1 MLSFFYDN
9 KIKIISIKFIIN
21 SSTINQIVLS
31 SSVETENIIQE
42 GEVIFRKNSTVDLPE
57 VSKLIDSA
65 IRKRQGD
72 QRKHSFLGKK
82 VLHKME
88 NGFTMNTRNIASL
101 DGLCYKSIDS
111 SISQI
116 FFHASKCLACNT
128 EKILQMQITKK

>member
-72 QRKHSFLGKK
+72 QRKQCFHEKQ
-82 VLHKME
+82 
-88 NGFTMNTRNIASL
+88 NTP
-101 DGLCYKSIDS
+101 
-111 SISQI
+111 
-116 FFHASKCLACNT
+116 
-128 EKILQMQITKK
+128 

>member
-31 SSVETENIIQE
+31 SSGETENIIQE

-72 QRKHSFLGKK
+72 QRKQCFHEKQ
-82 VLHKME
+82 
-88 NGFTMNTRNIASL
+88 NTP
-101 DGLCYKSIDS
+101 
-111 SISQI
+111 
-116 FFHASKCLACNT
+116 
-128 EKILQMQITKK
+128 